1 MSPDREVSG
10 ESLLP
15 LVTAVCVCMCANSDA
30 NGGGKK
36 HKQRMEH
43 DRRITTDRRQDRGRR
58 NEMQNVPDS
67 GIKRERGREGG
78 IDKVRKMGNE
88 RGREF
93 A

>member
-1 MSPDREVSG
+1 MR
-10 ESLLP
+10 
-15 LVTAVCVCMCANSDA
+15 
-30 NGGGKK
+30 
-36 HKQRMEH
+36 
-43 DRRITTDRRQDRGRR
+43 
-58 NEMQNVPDS
+58 NVPDS